1 MAFGPVRLPPLAQK
15 EKKEEEDEEELK
27 LGFGL
32 WGG

>member
-15 EKKEEEDEEELK
+15 GKKEEEDEEELK